1 MRRLFSTFARGWPG
15 IGLLLMR
22 LVIGGALAYR
32 ASIPLMSHPPALL
45 AVASILLIGAGIL
58 LVAGLWTPIA
68 GTIVALVELWKIFA
82 IPNDAWAYLFAAT
95 LAAALA
101 MIGPG
106 AWSLDARL
114 FGWKRID
121 PQER

>member
-1 MRRLFSTFARGWPG
+1 
-15 IGLLLMR
+15 MR
-22 LVIGGALAYR
+22 LVIGGALVYR
-32 ASIPLMSHPPALL
+32 ASSLLISHASSLL
-45 AVASILLIGAGIL
+45 AITSVLLIGAGIL
-58 LVAGLWTPIA
+58 LLAGLWTPIA

-82 IPNDAWAYLFAAT
+82 VPSDSWAYVFAAT

-114 FGWKRID
+114 FGWKRIA
-121 PQER
+121 PLEQ